1 MPWKNRTFFG
11 EKETF
16 PRRRQNDSLNH
27 VPVPLGRRETFRKQM
42 LSKLNDFYII
52 EKLSK
57 CKYLKWS
64 CIFYLK
70 LQAKIYHEKKS
81 WKLKKD

>member
-1 MPWKNRTFFG
+1 
-11 EKETF
+11 
-16 PRRRQNDSLNH
+16 
-27 VPVPLGRRETFRKQM
+27 M